1 MKKKKADLT
10 QLGGRDARVTVEMH
24 AVEAQVDLSQSFSFL
39 SVSVTLFS
47 LMRRAKFFFE
57 EQRRANEMLLEV
69 LEEKK
74 K

>member
-1 MKKKKADLT
+1 MKKKKKKKADLT

-47 LMRRAKFFFE
+47 LMRRAKFFF
-57 EQRRANEMLLEV
+57 
-69 LEEKK
+69 
-74 K
+74 